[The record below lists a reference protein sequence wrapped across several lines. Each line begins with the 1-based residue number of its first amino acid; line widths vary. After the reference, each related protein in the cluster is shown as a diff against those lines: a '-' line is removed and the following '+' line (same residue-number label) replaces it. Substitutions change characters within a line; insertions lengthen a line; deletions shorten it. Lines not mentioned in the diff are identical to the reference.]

1 MMINVQGWFYVFK
14 SRIKTTCMNASLLCE
29 KDPFKW
35 RLQSALREH
44 LQSSLS
50 AKIKNKFQVI
60 SRRKMSFGRK
70 R

>member
-35 RLQSALREH
+35 RLQYALRATSTV
-44 LQSSLS
+44 LTQCQ
-50 AKIKNKFQVI
+50 NK
-60 SRRKMSFGRK
+60 K
-70 R
+70 